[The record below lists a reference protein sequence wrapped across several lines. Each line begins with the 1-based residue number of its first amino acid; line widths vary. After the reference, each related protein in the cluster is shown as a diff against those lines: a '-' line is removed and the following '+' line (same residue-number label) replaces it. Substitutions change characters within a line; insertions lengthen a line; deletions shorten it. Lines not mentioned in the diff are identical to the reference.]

1 MATISTADADIG
13 IKEAMSQVVSAIKQ
27 EDLLALVDA
36 LQSQIQKFSIH
47 NSIWFIQSKVY
58 QD

>member
-13 IKEAMSQVVSAIKQ
+13 IKEAMSRVVSAIKQ

-36 LQSQIQKFSIH
+36 L
-47 NSIWFIQSKVY
+47 
-58 QD
+58 

>member
-47 NSIWFIQSKVY
+47 NSI
-58 QD
+58 